1 MRLVRFYKHMP
12 VLIYER
18 VRMAQRWHF
27 FRRYRVTLLF
37 AGKLNVLEILQF
49 GVAGYLYVMGT
60 EYGASVVNALAGI
73 LNATKLDEAMYNVVD
88 WFEKEGRLIIY
99 VAKEIR
105 PTLET
110 VDNPL

>member
-1 MRLVRFYKHMP
+1 MP

-18 VRMAQRWHF
+18 VKTAQHWHF
-27 FRRYRVTLLF
+27 FRRYRLMLLF
-37 AGKLNVLEILQF
+37 VGRLNVLEILQF
-49 GVAGYLYVMGT
+49 GVSGYWYVMGT

-73 LNATKLDEAMYNVVD
+73 LTATKLDEAMYNVVD
-88 WFEKEGRLIIY
+88 WFEKKGRLIIY